1 MVREHKYI
9 LVALLSLGA
18 FLWAACNGGEV
29 RGPGPGPGGGDTNP
43 PSFTALP
50 SCTDPEGDF
59 VFTCTATGS
68 DDSGGNVTY
77 TWSVTAG
84 SLSLGS
90 TTSQVAP
97 DQTLTD
103 TKASGTASTVDWDLS
118 GEADGTYTISVT
130 LTDQAGNTSA
140 AATAEVT
147 KAVVTNQPPSLSDI
161 TVTDNGDGTFDL
173 SVTATDPDG
182 DQVTY
187 DWSADAGT
195 LAVKTT
201 SQVAVSD
208 GPKNSGEASTV
219 VLTCPA
225 EGGDVNVS
233 VTATDS
239 EGNTSDPATTTVSCA
254 PAAQN
259 RDLPANTFSF
269 WLLDKNGN
277 PLPTSTGGN
286 DPEYDVQSGECY
298 WLVAATG
305 EFGTDIPANVDAAT
319 LATYTGNNAFADAV
333 IDFVWGPQGAI
344 SLVGAPGSVNPGMPD
359 VPINADCNGL
369 DGSQGRFSADTDDG
383 IYDLGSAEALG
394 GSAPL
399 FDVANGLP
407 PLDKAS
413 VTRGTIGADW
423 SVDWTTTEELTNVT
437 EWAFGGRLSGT
448 SFATE
453 EVVPS
458 EDVAIISV
466 AIKIEAASGT
476 TINLSFLD
484 SIYSGGARPTLGD
497 GTQNKDN
504 FLTFYMNLA
513 QEKIIPNLQDVTLNV
528 Q

>member
-29 RGPGPGPGGGDTNP
+29 RGPGGGGGGGDTTP
-43 PSFTALP
+43 PTFSSLP
-50 SCTDPEGDF
+50 ACSDPDGDF
-59 VFTCTATGS
+59 VFTCSATAT

-77 TWSVTAG
+77 NWSVTAG
-84 SLSLGS
+84 SLSVGS
-90 TTSQVAP
+90 TTAQNGANTSVS
-97 DQTLTD
+97 D
-103 TKASGTASTVDWDLS
+103 TKPSGTASTVDWDLS
-118 GEADGTYTISVT
+118 GEADGTYTISVFAQ
-130 LTDQAGNTSA
+130 DEAGNQSST
-140 AATAEVT
+140 ATADVT
-147 KAVVTNQPPSLSDI
+147 KTTVTNQPPTLSDI

-187 DWSADAGT
+187 DWSSDGGS
-195 LAVKTT
+195 LAIKTT
-201 SQVAVSD
+201 AQAAVND
-208 GPKNSGEASTV
+208 GPKNSGEPSTV
-219 VLTCPA
+219 VLTCSA
-225 EGGDVNVS
+225 EGDVNVS

-239 EGNTSDPATTTVSCA
+239 EGNTSDPASTTVTCPPTA
-254 PAAQN
+254 EN

-277 PLPTSTGGN
+277 PLPTSTGGD

-305 EFGTDIPANVDAAT
+305 EFGTSIPANVDAAT
-319 LATYTGNNAFADAV
+319 LATYTGNNAFSDAV

-344 SLVGAPGSVNPGMPD
+344 SLVGAPASVNPGLPD
-359 VPINADCNGL
+359 VPINADCTGL
-369 DGSQGRFSADTDDG
+369 DGSQGRFQADTDDG

-407 PLDKAS
+407 PLNKAS
-413 VTRGTIGADW
+413 VTRGTIGADF
-423 SVDWTTTEELTNVT
+423 SVDWTTTEDLTNVT

-458 EDVAIISV
+458 QDVAIISV
-466 AIKIEAASGT
+466 AIKIDAASGT
-476 TINLSFLD
+476 DITLSFLD

-504 FLTFYMNLA
+504 FLTFYMNLN
-513 QEKIIPNLQDVTLNV
+513 QEKIIPNLQDVTLRV